1 MYCGEPRTEG
11 AATVTV
17 VVTSSFSKA
26 LHPSTAILTELIL
39 SLCGLGLPRASP
51 VLLAHDS
58 PRPAVKDTPFGEM
71 AGQFP
76 NAYLEYLGRVN
87 ALLPRLR
94 ACTGLALRSV
104 LRLGRASLSNNLVLA
119 VKMVHTPFML
129 KAEHDH
135 VFIRRV
141 PLLSILT
148 DMQND
153 PRIKLV
159 RFNRRRNLKIKC
171 DRGNY
176 AGAAHIAA
184 ARLVWAPHT
193 PPLGTRLR
201 CNYTR
206 TPCFSDMNHL
216 VRTEYYRD
224 RVLPVIAAMPYTM
237 PETVMQPRI
246 MENMPRYG
254 TFLFGAPGDASYIV
268 HADAA
273 MHGNGEL
280 VAEVVKWV
288 HHQARVKDVAT
299 HKQSVCNSSFP
310 IVRSVANVGSPSN
323 V

>member
-1 MYCGEPRTEG
+1 MHCGEPRPEG

-17 VVTSSFSKA
+17 IVTSSFSKA
-26 LHPSTAILTELIL
+26 VHPSTAIITELIL

-58 PRPAVKDTPFGEM
+58 PRPAVKDVPLGDM

-76 NAYLEYLGRVN
+76 SAYLEYLARVHT
-87 ALLPRLR
+87 LLPRLR
-94 ACTGLALRSV
+94 ACTGLALQSV
-104 LRLGRASLSNNLVLA
+104 LRLGRASLSNNLVMA

-141 PLLSILT
+141 PLLSILR

-153 PRIKLV
+153 PRIKFV

-176 AGAAHIAA
+176 AGAAHTAA
-184 ARLVWAPHT
+184 ARLVWARHT
-193 PPLGTRLR
+193 PPPGTKLR

-206 TPCFSDMNHL
+206 TPCFSDMNHV
-216 VRTEYYRD
+216 VRTQYYRD
-224 RVLPVIAAMPYTM
+224 RVLPLIAAMPYTM

-246 MENMPRYG
+246 MEDLPQYG

-280 VAEVVKWV
+280 VTEVVRWV
-288 HHQARVKDVAT
+288 HQQARVKDVAT
-299 HKQSVCNSSFP
+299 HKQFACNSSFP
-310 IVRSVANVGSPSN
+310 IVSF
-323 V
+323 

>member
-1 MYCGEPRTEG
+1 MHCGEPRPEG

-17 VVTSSFSKA
+17 IVTSSFSKA
-26 LHPSTAILTELIL
+26 VHPSTAIITELIL

-76 NAYLEYLGRVN
+76 NAYLE
-87 ALLPRLR
+87 
-94 ACTGLALRSV
+94 
-104 LRLGRASLSNNLVLA
+104 GRASLSNNLVLA

-288 HHQARVKDVAT
+288 QHQARVKDVAT